1 MDFTKH
7 EQTFIREL
15 EKRAGDVLYLEDIA
29 PYFITNSC
37 LQISTY
43 TQTAYIQLGD
53 NMQNALSEYFQLVVF
68 IKKLEQNGACFSIP
82 YTPLKDNLVQIG
94 NSDYEEYQQHTI
106 ADGDLLIQ
114 LFHYSAK
121 KYVMAPNVS
130 VKFDNP
136 IAATPIAKQNKLN
149 FIIPSFILLLLFV
162 FIGTIG
168 YLSYEDQNRLR
179 MKQEAMGSDLK
190 QQTQNIKLLSTQIK
204 KQGELQKEIQTTAQK
219 EVSSIGQS
227 LKEQNKS
234 LKSIRYWNIRQSE
247 QLESLQSFVLND
259 SSSLE

>member
-7 EQTFIREL
+7 EQTVIKEL
-15 EKRAGDVLYLEDIA
+15 EKRAGDVLYLKDIA
-29 PYFITNSC
+29 PYFISKSL

-43 TQTAYIQLGD
+43 TQTAYIQVGD
-53 NMQNALSEYFQLVVF
+53 NMQTALSAYFQLVVF

-82 YTPLKDNLVQIG
+82 YTPLEDNLVQIG
-94 NSDYEEYQQHTI
+94 NLDFEKFQQHTI

-114 LFHYSAK
+114 LFQYAAK
-121 KYVMAPNVS
+121 KYVMAPNIS
-130 VKFDNP
+130 DKFENTV
-136 IAATPIAKQNKLN
+136 AATPIAKQNKLN

-168 YLSYEDQNRLR
+168 YLSYEDHYKLR

-190 QQTQNIKLLSTQIK
+190 QQTQNIQLLSTQIK
-204 KQGELQKEIQTTAQK
+204 KQGELQKEIQTTVQK
-219 EVSSIGQS
+219 EVSSLGKS
-227 LKEQNKS
+227 LEEQNKS
-234 LKSIRYWNIRQSE
+234 LKSIRYWNIRQSK
-247 QLESLQSFVLND
+247 QLESLQSFVFND